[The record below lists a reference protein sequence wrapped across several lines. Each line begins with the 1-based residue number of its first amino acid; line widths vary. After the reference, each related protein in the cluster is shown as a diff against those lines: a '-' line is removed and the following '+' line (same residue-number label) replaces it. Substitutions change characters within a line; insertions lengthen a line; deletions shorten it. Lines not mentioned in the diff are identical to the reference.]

1 MLNTNEFSEKLKQI
15 MEFYN
20 LSAASFAESIDVPRS
35 SISHILSG
43 RNKPS
48 LEFILKLTDAYKE
61 VELYWLLKGTGHF
74 PKTMSEDS
82 VISKTNP
89 RQLTF
94 DETLL
99 KGNNENKKEE
109 TKQSPILTSKKIEI
123 EKILVFYTNGTFKEY
138 IQQK

>member
-48 LEFILKLTDAYKE
+48 LEFILKLTDAYIE

-74 PKTMSEDS
+74 PKTC
-82 VISKTNP
+82 
-89 RQLTF
+89 LGF
-94 DETLL
+94 C
-99 KGNNENKKEE
+99 
-109 TKQSPILTSKKIEI
+109 
-123 EKILVFYTNGTFKEY
+123 
-138 IQQK
+138 